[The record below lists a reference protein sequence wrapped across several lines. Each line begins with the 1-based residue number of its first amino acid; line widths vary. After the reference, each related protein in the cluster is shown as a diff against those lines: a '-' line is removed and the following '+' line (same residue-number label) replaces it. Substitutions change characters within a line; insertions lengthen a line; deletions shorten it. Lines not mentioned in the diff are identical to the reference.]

1 MDTGAR
7 TLVTSLLWA
16 LGGLLVMAGAG
27 LAFTGAPTVGGGLAA
42 VNAVPGRISH
52 AACERLGAII
62 GWGRHV

>member
-7 TLVTSLLWA
+7 TFVTSLLWA

-27 LAFTGAPTVGGGLAA
+27 LAFTGALTVGDGPAA
-42 VNAVPGRISH
+42 VNAVPGRIGH
-52 AACERLGAII
+52 AACERLGATI